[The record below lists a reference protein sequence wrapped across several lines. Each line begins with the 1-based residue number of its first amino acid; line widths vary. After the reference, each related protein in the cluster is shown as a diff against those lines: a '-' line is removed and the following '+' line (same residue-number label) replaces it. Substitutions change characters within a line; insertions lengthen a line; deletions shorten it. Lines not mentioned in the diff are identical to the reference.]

1 MPTAVEVPPDTA
13 GAADSAGAAH
23 AVDAAALTGAVDS
36 AASTRATETT
46 ALTTNTVDPAAST
59 RAADTTVPT
68 ANTAGRAAAET
79 ALSVAAATAAASAA
93 VAASLPNNESTANFE
108 ILDIPTE
115 QELLELEGGDTDVL
129 DADDG
134 ADGANE
140 EWESPGKRRRVGEH
154 GVGVAAEEPTEKS
167 SSSRKGKR
175 GKKKTKRQED
185 VRSFVR
191 GGLGMQNDA
200 STSFLF
206 SFIHEAV
213 DRTAFELTSSA
224 EYGYIFL
231 YFSWAALVVGGGG
244 DGCQAYSFCTYSH
257 VESRPA
263 SSSGDIRWRRCKKG
277 R

>member
-13 GAADSAGAAH
+13 GAAGSAGASC
-23 AVDAAALTGAVDS
+23 AVDAAAPTGAVDPADPAKS
-36 AASTRATETT
+36 TDCAAETT
-46 ALTTNTVDPAAST
+46 APTTNTGCCAAAARAPAANSSQ
-59 RAADTTVPT
+59 T
-68 ANTAGRAAAET
+68 AV
-79 ALSVAAATAAASAA
+79 SVAAATAAASAA

-154 GVGVAAEEPTEKS
+154 GVGVAAEQPTEKS

-185 VRSFVR
+185 AKKSDADLFIEEDQRLKDAVANCKCKCKCLKILEDATFR
-191 GGLGMQNDA
+191 GCVATWKVHHFN
-200 STSFLF
+200 
-206 SFIHEAV
+206 
-213 DRTAFELTSSA
+213 
-224 EYGYIFL
+224 
-231 YFSWAALVVGGGG
+231 
-244 DGCQAYSFCTYSH
+244 
-257 VESRPA
+257 
-263 SSSGDIRWRRCKKG
+263 KKG
-277 R
+277 KTPQDEVLLSWYSYSQRLPKEQFNANSY